1 MSAIAAYEN
10 VSDASVATLFTKRVV
25 TNEAA
30 ETKKRGTKAEVNKG
44 AFTIGQM
51 REMLKR
57 KCNTPP
63 PC

>member
-1 MSAIAAYEN
+1 
-10 VSDASVATLFTKRVV
+10 V
-25 TNEAA
+25 NE
-30 ETKKRGTKAEVNKG
+30 G
-44 AFTIGQM
+44 AFTISQM

>member
-10 VSDASVATLFTKRVV
+10 VSDASVATLFTKRLV

-30 ETKKRGTKAEVNKG
+30 ETQKRGTKGEVNEG
-44 AFTIGQM
+44 AFTISQM

>member
-1 MSAIAAYEN
+1 
-10 VSDASVATLFTKRVV
+10 LV